1 MAKDKTRQGHF
12 QKEIRCKKKTKKQ
25 HKTKKDGGRLCL
37 IRYISQTSILSL
49 LQLTYLNNR
58 K

>member
-12 QKEIRCKKKTKKQ
+12 QKEIRCKKNKKQ
-25 HKTKKDGGRLCL
+25 HKTKKDGGRLCH